1 MKEELI
7 EMLDRALEL
16 LEQLEGNA
24 EALDGA
30 YDKIVQASEIIEK
43 YAVE

>member
-7 EMLDRALEL
+7 EMLERALEL

-24 EALDGA
+24 EALDKA
-30 YDKIVQASEIIEK
+30 YDMIVEASEVIEK

>member
-7 EMLDRALEL
+7 ETLNRALEL
-16 LEQLEGNA
+16 LEDLEGNA
-24 EALDGA
+24 EALDKA
-30 YDKIVQASEIIEK
+30 YDMIVKASEIVEK